1 MRLIVE
7 KTIDD
12 IDGTVLTEY
21 ETVTFSVDGT
31 TYEFDT
37 SIERAEEFRNG
48 LQQYIEK
55 SRQIVNGNVVTRK
68 RVATVGQDR
77 PSAEQSRAIRD
88 WARANGHDVSNRGR
102 VPAPIVEAFEAAHP
116 IR

>member
-1 MRLIVE
+1 MRHYVEQIV
-7 KTIDD
+7 DD
-12 IDGTVLTEY
+12 IDGTVLTED
-21 ETVTFSVDGT
+21 ETVTFSLDGT

-37 SIERAEEFRNG
+37 SLEHAEEFRAG
-48 LQQYIEK
+48 LRRYIDA
-55 SRQIVNGNVVTRK
+55 SRQIVNGNVVTRQ

-88 WARANGHDVSNRGR
+88 WARNNGYEVSNRGR